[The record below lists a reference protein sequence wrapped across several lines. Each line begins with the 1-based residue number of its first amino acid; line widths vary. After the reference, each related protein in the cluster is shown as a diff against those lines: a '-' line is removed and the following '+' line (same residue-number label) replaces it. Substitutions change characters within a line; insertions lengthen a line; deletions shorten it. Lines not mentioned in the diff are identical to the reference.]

1 MWLGKRRADELA
13 RKGAQLHPKN
23 LMTETLRK
31 AREVSASFTL
41 RMVLRIIRRCAR
53 SNFADADSV
62 PNEGPKREKQRL
74 DTRGH
79 LIIKRGLRWC
89 CDQCGRSRRTRRGL
103 LAQPCQ
109 GLPLGVRTAHDTQQL
124 WRSGQ
129 MVFCAV
135 RAARCETRAHM
146 IAKPCI
152 GLPRP
157 QTSRFY
163 KRRYLL
169 QGRGP
174 NGERLGA
181 HIGRPTPVRSM
192 RQ

>member
-1 MWLGKRRADELA
+1 MWLGNRHADEMA
-13 RKGAQLHPKN
+13 KKGAQMHPKN

-31 AREVSASFTL
+31 AREVPANFTL

-53 SNFADADSV
+53 SNFADADPV
-62 PNEGPKREKQRL
+62 PNEGPKRGKQKL

-79 LIIKRGLRWC
+79 LIIKRGLRWY
-89 CDQCGRSRRTRRGL
+89 CDQCGRNRRTRRGL

-109 GLPLGVRTAHDTQQL
+109 GLPLGVRTAHESHQL

-135 RAARCETRAHM
+135 CAARCETRAHM
-146 IAKPCI
+146 ITKPCI
-152 GLPRP
+152 GPP
-157 QTSRFY
+157 QPKSSRFY
-163 KRRYLL
+163 KRKYLL

-174 NGERLGA
+174 NGERLEA
-181 HIGRPTPVRSM
+181 HIGRPTPVRRP